1 MTKRSGFLET
11 LKNFKTSVKKDKK
24 LLLIV
29 VCGIIGML
37 LLLVT
42 EVCDNDKS
50 NKKTDTKTNKN
61 ISQCEYEENYK
72 VQVQDQL
79 ETIISSID
87 GAGETKVMVTLESGS
102 KSVYAVDEKIDD
114 NSDTSK
120 NDNDYKRDS
129 NYKRETEHILVNSK
143 NKEDGGLIIEVL
155 QPKVRGV
162 AVVCEGA
169 DKATVREDITD
180 TVTAVLDIDTN
191 RVSIQKMIND

>member
-11 LKNFKTSVKKDKK
+11 LKNFKISIKKDKK

-29 VCGIIGML
+29 ACGIIGML

-50 NKKTDTKTNKN
+50 SKKTDTKSKNN

-72 VQVQDQL
+72 VEVQDQL

-114 NSDTSK
+114 NNDSSKSD
-120 NDNDYKRDS
+120 DDYKRDS